1 MAGRPVVFSA
11 IQGGAMIIN
20 SATPSIT
27 PALTPVSQTAS
38 GDSSTSTAGTPKFDY
53 LKLIVAQMQAL
64 NPFDPSSGSNALPEM
79 MQAEELNQIIQLQQT
94 IQKLQAA
101 TNLATGAALLG
112 RNVTALTASGG
123 TTSGT
128 VQTVQAGPSGISL
141 VLTSGVTV
149 RLQDVQSI
157 AGA

>member
-1 MAGRPVVFSA
+1 
-11 IQGGAMIIN
+11 MIVN

-27 PALTPVSQTAS
+27 PALTPPVSQTAS
-38 GDSSTSTAGTPKFDY
+38 GDSSTSAAGTPKFDY

-94 IQKLQAA
+94 IQKLQAT

-128 VQTVQAGPSGISL
+128 VQTVQAGPGGISL

>member
-1 MAGRPVVFSA
+1 MITTTSTSPPVP
-11 IQGGAMIIN
+11 Q
-20 SATPSIT
+20 P
-27 PALTPVSQTAS
+27 PALTPPAPQALNGS
-38 GDSSTSTAGTPKFDY
+38 SSTSATSTPQFDY

-94 IQKLQAA
+94 MLKLQSA
-101 TNLATGAALLG
+101 TDLATGASLLG
-112 RNVTALTASGG
+112 RSVTALTASGG

-128 VQTVQAGPSGISL
+128 VQTVQAGPGGISL
-141 VLTSGVTV
+141 VLTSGATV

-157 AGA
+157 ASA